1 MITSSDLQTTQ
12 TRSPRRGD
20 EQLRKKR
27 QNSSNADEWLSDY
40 LEKAYVPSHDDFRCL
55 RKYVKKYRRIY
66 QSNYD
71 PIRDRIYAHK
81 EYAASSDKHDLFA
94 RTKILELEKLFAFL
108 NHVYGILWELYFNG
122 RAPQLKRISFSSAR
136 LLRDRAPRYMS
147 HTVQEDIAAEVQGFL
162 YGVSG
167 P

>member
-1 MITSSDLQTTQ
+1 MSSYAKKGRTVATPTNGFPTTWRKHTCHHTMISD
-12 TRSPRRGD
+12 
-20 EQLRKKR
+20 
-27 QNSSNADEWLSDY
+27 A
-40 LEKAYVPSHDDFRCL
+40 C
-55 RKYVKKYRRIY
+55 
-66 QSNYD
+66 